1 MNARVL
7 MFSQQGA
14 TRLDYQADMQL
25 VHKAQLS
32 CATTAQQRL
41 HVSRT
46 HHQYT
51 AARYFAVASL
61 LTSGERHLIHARQ

>member
-1 MNARVL
+1 MFEYWCSLSRVL
-7 MFSQQGA
+7 RGYYA
-14 TRLDYQADMQL
+14 NMQL

-41 HVSRT
+41 VSRT

-51 AARYFAVASL
+51 AVRYFAVASL
-61 LTSGERHLIHARQ
+61 LTSGERHSIHRQ